1 MLGQL
6 QTDIDVLHNELAA
19 TKRQLA
25 SKCEAIKILSKRL
38 DESTTETNQ
47 FKLMTEER
55 YKSLKKSLNPD
66 PSCEALNDAEKNHF
80 LNLKVR
86 LHESEMANRML
97 ESEITTLR
105 RRTNELSADLEIMRK
120 RSLEHQSNMQPNKEL
135 SARSGDLHDR
145 ELLISQLEEALLEC
159 SRVRKDLQL
168 CQDEKADIL
177 SELQSYKDLLSS
189 VKSEDQISAPEILK
203 LIRDNESMALKISHL
218 EAENARLSEL
228 VATNQVL
235 GDSVNPSQED
245 SSMRPARSNGPSE
258 CADSNFD
265 TDSTVAA
272 STTSEVFVTC
282 DEDGAMDCPMHR
294 NNGESSPPCPQLL
307 LPLRVKM
314 WSPLHQPAPPPPDD

>member
-1 MLGQL
+1 
-6 QTDIDVLHNELAA
+6 
-19 TKRQLA
+19 
-25 SKCEAIKILSKRL
+25 
-38 DESTTETNQ
+38 
-47 FKLMTEER
+47 
-55 YKSLKKSLNPD
+55 
-66 PSCEALNDAEKNHF
+66 
-80 LNLKVR
+80 
-86 LHESEMANRML
+86 
-97 ESEITTLR
+97 
-105 RRTNELSADLEIMRK
+105 
-120 RSLEHQSNMQPNKEL
+120 MQPNKEL

-245 SSMRPARSNGPSE
+245 FSMRPARSNGPSE

-265 TDSTVAA
+265 TDSTVGTTA
-272 STTSEVFVTC
+272 SPRRSDALLPAPKALLER
-282 DEDGAMDCPMHR
+282 P
-294 NNGESSPPCPQLL
+294 SPQLL

-314 WSPLHQPAPPPPDD
+314 WSRLHQPAPPPPDD

>member
-6 QTDIDVLHNELAA
+6 QTDIDVLNNEL
-19 TKRQLA
+19 Q
-25 SKCEAIKILSKRL
+25 
-38 DESTTETNQ
+38 
-47 FKLMTEER
+47 ER

-66 PSCEALNDAEKNHF
+66 PSYETLSDAEKNHF

-120 RSLEHQSNMQPNKEL
+120 RSLEQQSNMQPNKEL

-177 SELQSYKDLLSS
+177 SELQSYKDSLSS
-189 VKSEDQISAPEILK
+189 LKGEDKISAPEILK

-245 SSMRPARSNGPSE
+245 SCMRPARSNGPSE

-272 STTSEVFVTC
+272 SMTSDVFVTC
-282 DEDGAMDCPMHR
+282 DEDGAMDCPTHR
-294 NNGESSPPCPQLL
+294 NNGESSPPCPPIL
-307 LPLRVKM
+307 LPSRVKM
-314 WSPLHQPAPPPPDD
+314 WPRLHQPALPPPDD

>member
-1 MLGQL
+1 MLDQL
-6 QTDIDVLHNELAA
+6 QTEVDGLNNELAA

-25 SKCEAIKILSKRL
+25 SKCEAIKILSKQL
-38 DESTTETNQ
+38 EESTSETNQ
-47 FKLMTEER
+47 FKMMTEELQER

-66 PSCEALNDAEKNHF
+66 PSCASLNDAEKLQF

-105 RRTNELSADLEIMRK
+105 RRANELSADLEMMRK
-120 RSLEHQSNMQPNKEL
+120 KSLEQQSNMQPYNEL
-135 SARSGDLHDR
+135 SVRSDGQHER

-159 SRVRKDLQL
+159 SRMRKDLQL

-177 SELQSYKDLLSS
+177 CELQSYKDLLCSN
-189 VKSEDQISAPEILK
+189 KGEHNISPPEILK

-218 EAENARLSEL
+218 ESENARLSEL
-228 VATNQVL
+228 LTTNGVL
-235 GDSVNPSQED
+235 GDSVNPSQEN
-245 SSMRPARSNGPSE
+245 SSMHPPRSNGHSE

-272 STTSEVFVTC
+272 STTSDVFHTC
-282 DEDGAMDCPMHR
+282 EEDGVLDCPTHR
-294 NNGESSPPCPQLL
+294 NSRQTS
-307 LPLRVKM
+307 PLRVPSS
-314 WSPLHQPAPPPPDD
+314 SPKKVI